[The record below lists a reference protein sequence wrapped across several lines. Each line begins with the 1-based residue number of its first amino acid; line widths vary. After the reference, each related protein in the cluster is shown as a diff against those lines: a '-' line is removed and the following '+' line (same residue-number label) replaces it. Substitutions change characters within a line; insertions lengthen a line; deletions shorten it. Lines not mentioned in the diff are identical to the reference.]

1 MKRTQGIIIS
11 LLFLIFTSCEKSY
24 QPKPKGFL
32 ALNYPEAKYKKA
44 QIPCPYSFQI
54 NKNADIKASKTN
66 NPCWLDIE
74 YPDLKGTIFITYKP
88 VTDNL
93 QKLLID
99 AQKLPL
105 QHTIKAD
112 EIEGDTYI
120 NEKHNTYGTF
130 YEVKGDAASQAQ
142 FYLTDSVH
150 HFLTGS
156 IYFKTQP
163 NFDSI
168 VPAAAYLEKDIR
180 RIMESLEWAE
190 IQE

>member
-1 MKRTQGIIIS
+1 M
-11 LLFLIFTSCEKSY
+11 
-24 QPKPKGFL
+24 
-32 ALNYPEAKYKKA
+32 
-44 QIPCPYSFQI
+44 
-54 NKNADIKASKTN
+54 
-66 NPCWLDIE
+66 DIE
-74 YPDLKGTIFITYKP
+74 YPELRGTIFITYKP

-93 QKLLID
+93 QKLLVD
-99 AQKLPL
+99 AQRLPL

-120 NEKHNTYGTF
+120 NDKHRTYGTF

-142 FYLTDSVH
+142 FYLTDSVR

-180 RIMESLEWAE
+180 RIMESLQWAK
-190 IQE
+190 IQD